1 MAYNIGII
9 GTGYVGLVTGN
20 CFASVGNNVWCIDI
34 DQEKVNKLQKSICTI
49 YEPGLDKLLTS
60 NNANGNINFTTDLE
74 ECVKNCNIIF
84 LCLPTPPGEDGSAD
98 LHYVLQMADSLGQL
112 IKKLDSNNKTNS
124 KKIIINKSTVPVGT
138 ADKTTEILLKYLP
151 KDRFAVV
158 SNPEFLR
165 EGVAVED
172 ALKPDRIVI
181 GTDDNEIVAIF
192 NDLYAPYVRNGNP
205 IIFMDTKS
213 AEVTKYAAN
222 SFLATKISFMNDL
235 SAYCEVVGADI
246 EKIRIGIGTDSRIGN
261 KFLYPGI
268 GYGGSCFP
276 KDVQALSFS
285 ANSVGSPL
293 SIVDATQRVN
303 YEQINRFFARI
314 EKRFNH
320 LKGLKFAIWGLA
332 FKPNTDDIRE
342 APSHKLINFLLNKG
356 ASVSAFDEEATETT
370 KIVFGDKIHYAEKM
384 YDTLDNADAL
394 IICTEWISF
403 RNPNFDLINEKL
415 NNKIIFDGRNLYNLS
430 DMEKLCFEY
439 HSIGRKTI
447 INH

>member
-34 DQEKVNKLQKSICTI
+34 DQEKINKLQKSICTI
-49 YEPGLDKLLTS
+49 YEPGLDKLLAS
-60 NNANGNINFTTDLE
+60 NNANGNIHFTTNLE
-74 ECVKNCNIIF
+74 ECVANCDIIF

-98 LHYVLQMADSLGQL
+98 LQYVLQMADSLGQL
-112 IKKLDSNNKTNS
+112 IKKLDCPN

-138 ADKTTEILLKYLP
+138 ADKTTEILLKHLT
-151 KDRFAVV
+151 KDRFTVV

-181 GTDDNEIVAIF
+181 GTDDKEIVVLF
-192 NDLYAPYVRNGNP
+192 KDLYAPYLRNGNP
-205 IIFMDTKS
+205 VIFMDTKS

-235 SAYCEVVGADI
+235 SAYCEIVGADI
-246 EKIRIGIGTDSRIGN
+246 EKIRIGIGTDTRIGN

-276 KDVQALSFS
+276 KDVQALVFS

-293 SIVDATQRVN
+293 SIVNATQKVN

-314 EKRFNH
+314 EKRFSD
-320 LKGLKFAIWGLA
+320 LKGMKFAIWGLA

-370 KIVFGDKIHYAEKM
+370 KAVFGNKIHYAEKM
-384 YDTLDNADAL
+384 YDALDDADAL
-394 IICTEWISF
+394 IICTEWITF
-403 RNPNFDLINEKL
+403 RNPAFNLIAKKL
-415 NNKIIFDGRNLYNLS
+415 NNKIIFDGRNLFALA
-430 DMEKLCFEY
+430 DMEKLRFEY
-439 HSIGRKTI
+439 HSIGRRTI
-447 INH
+447 MPK

>member
-34 DQEKVNKLQKSICTI
+34 DQEKINKLQKSICTI
-49 YEPGLDKLLTS
+49 YEPGLDKLLAS
-60 NNANGNINFTTDLE
+60 NNANGNIHFTTNLE
-74 ECVKNCNIIF
+74 ECVANCDIIF

-98 LHYVLQMADSLGQL
+98 LQYVLQMADSLGQL
-112 IKKLDSNNKTNS
+112 IKKLDCPN

-138 ADKTTEILLKYLP
+138 ADKTTEILLKHLT

-181 GTDDNEIVAIF
+181 GTDDKEIVVLF
-192 NDLYAPYVRNGNP
+192 KDLYAPYLRNGNP
-205 IIFMDTKS
+205 VIFMDTKS

-235 SAYCEVVGADI
+235 SAYCEIVGADI

-276 KDVQALSFS
+276 KDVQALVFS

-293 SIVDATQRVN
+293 SIVNATQKVN

-314 EKRFNH
+314 EKRFSD
-320 LKGLKFAIWGLA
+320 LKGMKFAIWGLA

-370 KIVFGDKIHYAEKM
+370 KAVFGNKIHYAEKM
-384 YDTLDNADAL
+384 YDALDDADAL
-394 IICTEWISF
+394 IICTEWITF
-403 RNPNFDLINEKL
+403 RNPAFNLIAKKL
-415 NNKIIFDGRNLYNLS
+415 NNKIIFDGRNLFALA
-430 DMEKLCFEY
+430 DMEKLRFEY
-439 HSIGRKTI
+439 HSIGRRTI
-447 INH
+447 MPK